1 MPFDVVYGSC
11 RRCGFS
17 AARLLKAFIYPN
29 YSSGETTMIATVVD
43 LHPTIKATASIELR
57 AFMRLSDLFKERH
70 WTNALQFDVDFGDK
84 IETTGKEL
92 LAQLAIAAEDVDII
106 FVNGRVF
113 RPSAAIIRPG
123 DRVALV
129 PPGAPVP
136 F

>member
-1 MPFDVVYGSC
+1 M
-11 RRCGFS
+11 
-17 AARLLKAFIYPN
+17 
-29 YSSGETTMIATVVD
+29 TTTIERIRPID

-70 WTNALQFDVDFGDK
+70 WKNALQFDVDFGEK
-84 IETTGKEL
+84 LETTGQEL
-92 LAQLAIAAEDVDII
+92 LAQLAIAAEDVEII

-113 RPSAAIIRPG
+113 RPSAAIIKPG